1 MFASPMIKSGEEGQ
15 AAMPSSSSVRPAVL
29 HSAAEPLFLFSAAA
43 KQQIQ
48 TSLRIRLGTKLA
60 TRDLRVVFLFM

>member
-1 MFASPMIKSGEEGQ
+1 
-15 AAMPSSSSVRPAVL
+15 MPSSSSVRPAVL